1 MARIKTNV
9 VDLLQMIADKE
20 PPKTIMYSNRV
31 WKLYEDNDYYN
42 KELGI
47 YLFDCFDDVHTLID
61 SLNEKV
67 LIKVDE

>member
-1 MARIKTNV
+1 MARIKTNIA
-9 VDLLQMIADKE
+9 DLLQMIANKE

-31 WKLYEDNDYYN
+31 WKLFEDNDYYS

-47 YLFDCFDDVHTLID
+47 YLFDLFDDAHTLID
-61 SLNEKV
+61 SLNEEI

>member
-9 VDLLQMIADKE
+9 ADLLQMIADKE

-31 WKLYEDNDYYN
+31 WKLFEDNDYYN

-47 YLFDCFDDVHTLID
+47 YLFDWFDDVHTLID
-61 SLNEKV
+61 SLNEEV
-67 LIKVDE
+67 LIKVDD